1 MLPVYLILLL
11 TAIGSI
17 LISLRASHEI
27 TRLLGIGSAILCLIF
42 GFAMAPWLIKI
53 LVCVFSLS
61 LERLY
66 QLYLW
71 KMARW
76 ETLPIIGQKRR

>member
-11 TAIGSI
+11 SAMGSI
-17 LISLRASHEI
+17 FISLRASHEI
-27 TRLLGIGSAILCLIF
+27 TRLLGIGSAIFCLIF

-53 LVCVFSLS
+53 LICVFILS

-66 QLYLW
+66 QVYLW
-71 KMARW
+71 KTASW
-76 ETLPIIGQKRR
+76 ETLPIFGQKRR